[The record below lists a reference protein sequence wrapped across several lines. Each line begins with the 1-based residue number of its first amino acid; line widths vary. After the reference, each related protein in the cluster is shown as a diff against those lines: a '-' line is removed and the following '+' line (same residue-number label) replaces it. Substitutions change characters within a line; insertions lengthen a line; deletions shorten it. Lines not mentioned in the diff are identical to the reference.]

1 MILYIFVAAASVLL
15 GLLVNHCDQ
24 VRRNGITR
32 QQMLNGL
39 SLSAIFLLLFG
50 VSACRL
56 NVGNDYAKYVEF
68 MHLINCN
75 AFVPTEFG
83 FNQVVKLLYGISGF
97 ENYLLVFAFFA
108 FFTILFFLY
117 GIYRQADSFPFSF
130 FLFMAFGYYFQSFN
144 TVRYYLALA
153 LAVLAIPC
161 VLERKWMKFFLL
173 VCLGAAMHKSVLV
186 ILPLYILASLP
197 WKKWQLFLAAA
208 FCSTFFFMQDFYLRV
223 VIALYPTYED
233 TEYLEGGTSLVN
245 IARCGAEIGRASCRE
260 RV

>member
-108 FFTILFFLY
+108 FFTILFFW
-117 GIYRQADSFPFSF
+117 GF
-130 FLFMAFGYYFQSFN
+130 
-144 TVRYYLALA
+144 
-153 LAVLAIPC
+153 
-161 VLERKWMKFFLL
+161 W
-173 VCLGAAMHKSVLV
+173 
-186 ILPLYILASLP
+186 
-197 WKKWQLFLAAA
+197 
-208 FCSTFFFMQDFYLRV
+208 
-223 VIALYPTYED
+223 
-233 TEYLEGGTSLVN
+233 
-245 IARCGAEIGRASCRE
+245 
-260 RV
+260 